1 MGRFICIVF
10 NISVRTHTSLKI
22 QEIINFNVNDW
33 KGMLKIQSSMPKG
46 NICKSQMI
54 RQIVL
59 KQCLI
64 KIMPQRSV
72 TLSDILIRQIEV
84 HVVKTTQ

>member
-1 MGRFICIVF
+1 M
-10 NISVRTHTSLKI
+10 RTHTPLKI

-33 KGMLKIQSSMPKG
+33 KGMLKLQSSMPKG

-54 RQIVL
+54 KRRIVL
-59 KQCLI
+59 KQCPI